1 MTWAELIV
9 AVRAQ
14 LDVTD
19 DEAYGWLLDRARV
32 MNAESD
38 WLLDTMNVPST
49 AASMSYVLPA
59 DTLKVE
65 AVSVGGYPYRRSTLA
80 QLDVAKA
87 SSSSRCIYAD
97 TTSEI
102 DGFPA
107 VELWPPIGVDGT
119 PITVRRLQDVPD
131 DRAGSPPFPVD
142 IHNAL
147 ADGAI
152 GMGMARMDERFDSA
166 GYFDARF
173 SDATQRLRRRR
184 HSRVGRG
191 GTPIRLVT

>member
-1 MTWAELIV
+1 MTWADLIA

-14 LDVTD
+14 IDVTD
-19 DEAYGWLLDRARV
+19 DQAYAWLLDRARV

-38 WLLDTMNVPST
+38 WLLDEVAITSVATETSYFMPSG
-49 AASMSYVLPA
+49 
-59 DTLKVE
+59 TLKIE
-65 AVSVGGYPYRRSTLA
+65 AVTVYGLPYRRSTLG

-87 SSSSRCIYAD
+87 TAATRRIYAEG
-97 TTSEI
+97 SSVAYEWPSVEI
-102 DGFPA
+102 
-107 VELWPPIGVDGT
+107 WPPLGIADV
-119 PITVRRLQDVPD
+119 PILIRRLHDVPD
-131 DRAGSPPFPVD
+131 ERASSPPFPAD

-173 SDATQRLRRRR
+173 ADATQRLRRRR

>member
-1 MTWAELIV
+1 MTWADLIV

-14 LDVTD
+14 IDCTD

-38 WLLDTMNVPST
+38 WLLDTLALAST
-49 AASMSYVLPA
+49 AADSSYPLPP

-65 AVSVGGYPYRRSTLA
+65 AVTIGGYPYRRSTLA

-97 TTSEI
+97 TTDLL

-107 VELWPPIGVDGT
+107 IEIWPPIGVNGT
-119 PITVRRLQDVPD
+119 PVDVRRLQDVPD
-131 DRAGSPPFPVD
+131 NRAGSPPFPAD
-142 IHNAL
+142 LHNAL

-152 GMGMARMDERFDSA
+152 GIGLARLDERFDSA

-173 SDATQRLRRRR
+173 ADATQRLRRRR

>member
-1 MTWAELIV
+1 MTWADLIA

-14 LDVTD
+14 IDVTD

-38 WLLDTMNVPST
+38 WLLDTLEVLST
-49 AASMSYVLPA
+49 AASSSYVLPA

-65 AVSVGGYPYRRSTLA
+65 AVTIGGYPYRRSTLA

-87 SSSSRCIYAD
+87 SCSARCIYAD
-97 TTSEI
+97 TT
-102 DGFPA
+102 DLVVGFPA
-107 VELWPPIGVDGT
+107 IELWPPLGVSGT
-119 PITVRRLQDVPD
+119 PIDVRRLQDVPD

-152 GMGMARMDERFDSA
+152 GMGMARLDERFDSA

>member
-1 MTWAELIV
+1 MTWADLIA

-14 LDVTD
+14 IDCTD

-38 WLLDTMNVPST
+38 WLLDTIELASLSDSVIYVVPD
-49 AASMSYVLPA
+49 
-59 DTLKVE
+59 DTVKVE
-65 AVSVGGYPYRRSTLA
+65 AVIVGGLPYRRSTLS

-87 SSSSRCIYAD
+87 CSSTRWLYAD
-97 TTSEI
+97 TTDETTN
-102 DGFPA
+102 FPA
-107 VELWPPIGVDGT
+107 IEIYPPLGVSGT
-119 PITVRRLQDVPD
+119 SIVVRRLQDVPSN
-131 DRAGSPPFPVD
+131 RAGSPPFPLD

-152 GMGMARMDERFDSA
+152 GMGMARLDERFDSA

-184 HSRVGRG
+184 HGRVGKG